1 MQATSFSPPL
11 CARLAIFRCTVREN
25 DIYSFICYLP
35 PLDLTP
41 FRRMSLYRG
50 GTSGTTLKKLSVFH
64 GLRNYLSLTPRS
76 HLIPHLR
83 ANLRSSFNV
92 YRRPSVSSI
101 TPSLELGPR
110 FSAPLVLF
118 FCSFCFNY
126 AHGARGKGLNV
137 KVDLRRAGE
146 GERGGRAW
154 DSVPVC
160 AFSRRIENAAT
171 GTSVKRAFVVNMFYV
186 RFLLYRSSSARV
198 KCQKISDSLIMRARS
213 LDLERSF

>member
-1 MQATSFSPPL
+1 MSPPNNFTSSPDTFVIVSRIVTLSRYGAKLRNIVVPPGILRRQFWWVLRSRVDMQATSFSPPL

-118 FCSFCFNY
+118 FLFILF
-126 AHGARGKGLNV
+126 
-137 KVDLRRAGE
+137 
-146 GERGGRAW
+146 
-154 DSVPVC
+154 
-160 AFSRRIENAAT
+160 
-171 GTSVKRAFVVNMFYV
+171 
-186 RFLLYRSSSARV
+186 
-198 KCQKISDSLIMRARS
+198 
-213 LDLERSF
+213 